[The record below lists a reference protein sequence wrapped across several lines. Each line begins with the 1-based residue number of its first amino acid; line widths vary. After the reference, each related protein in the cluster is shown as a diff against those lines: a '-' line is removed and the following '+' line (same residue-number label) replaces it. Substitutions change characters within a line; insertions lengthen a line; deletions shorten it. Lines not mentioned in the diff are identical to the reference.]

1 MDVSGIIL
9 EKNGH
14 CGLIT
19 LDRPNSLNALTLDMI
34 GAISAALDAYAADQN
49 IKTVVIR
56 STSARAFCAG
66 GDIKALY
73 ELGRAGQHEAQMAF
87 FAAEYGLIHKIHR
100 FPKPYVALL
109 EGIAMGGG
117 AGISLHG
124 AYCVAGEN
132 LAFAMPEVGIGFFPD
147 VGGTFFLPRLRDR
160 AGYYLALTGSRIG
173 LGDAAALGLVDAH
186 VPAARFDALIA
197 RLAKGEEVMKAIAA
211 EQVRAP
217 EPELMQETQLLA
229 AFAPDD
235 LEAILGE
242 IDAVAHAGSNLA
254 MTTYKTIRARSPTSL
269 AIALRQMQVGPSL
282 PDLEAALR
290 LEYQIGQRVVRGH
303 DYYEG
308 VRTVL
313 IDKGET
319 PHWTPDQV
327 KTLSASSINAYF
339 EPYPDGELNF
349 PAWEGAA

>member
-9 EKNGH
+9 EQNGG

-19 LDRPNSLNALTLDMI
+19 LDRPSSLNALTLDMI
-34 GAISAALDAYAADQN
+34 GAIAAALETYAADAS
-49 IKTVVIR
+49 IKTVAIR

-73 ELGRAGQHEAQMAF
+73 ELGRAGRHDAQMAF
-87 FAAEYGLIHKIHR
+87 FAAEYRLIQLIHR
-100 FPKPYVALL
+100 YPKPYVALM

-124 AYCVAGEN
+124 AHRVAGEH

-147 VGGTFFLPRLRDR
+147 VGGTYFLPRLPDR
-160 AGYYLALTGSRIG
+160 GGYYLALTGSRIG
-173 LGDAAALGLVDAH
+173 LGDALALGLVDAH

-197 RLAKGEEVMKAIAA
+197 RFAKGEAVKTAIAA
-211 EQVRAP
+211 EQAP
-217 EPELMQETQLLA
+217 APPPEMLRHRDVLA
-229 AFAPDD
+229 AFAEDN
-235 LEAILGE
+235 LESILGK
-242 IDAVAHAGSNLA
+242 IDAAAQAGSNFA
-254 MTTYKTIRARSPTSL
+254 ATTYKTIRGRSPTSL
-269 AIALRQMQVGPSL
+269 AIALRQMQIGPT
-282 PDLEAALR
+282 PDLETALR
-290 LEYQIGQRVVRGH
+290 LEYRIGQRVVRGH

-319 PHWTPDQV
+319 PHWTPEQIR
-327 KTLSASSINAYF
+327 TLSASNIDAYF
-339 EPYPDGELNF
+339 APYPDGELEF